1 MTTIEIFKSA
11 KIVSIDRIHKTV
23 TATGIDSVTR
33 SYRRRTFE
41 FVTDSVLDK
50 AERFLV
56 DKTPLVIDVDS
67 STKNIGLRILAD
79 KRDGTDSSRLLQ
91 TSS

>member
-11 KIVSIDRIHKTV
+11 KIVSIDRIRKTI

-33 SYRRRTFE
+33 THRKRTFE

-56 DKTPLVIDVDS
+56 DKTPLAIEVDS
-67 STKNIGLRILAD
+67 STKNIGLRVLVEQRTQ
-79 KRDGTDSSRLLQ
+79 KNSSRLLQ